1 MPAGPHDAL
10 VGLAGPHDA
19 PVVRGRIRGGRPGT
33 GRLCLGGG
41 ADWFWCDLRVESD
54 VSVLDG
60 TDQCEDL
67 PHREGFP
74 LVSRGQVL
82 T

>member
-1 MPAGPHDAL
+1 MMRWWGWPGRMMRRSSAAVSAAAGR
-10 VGLAGPHDA
+10 VLAGFA
-19 PVVRGRIRGGRPGT
+19 WA
-33 GRLCLGGG
+33 GG
-41 ADWFWCDLRVESD
+41 AGWFWCGVCVESD